1 MRTRRSPSRKIND
14 ITGEI
19 VDSSLKVHK
28 LMGPGL
34 YEKVYEDCLCHELE
48 KRGLHLERQ
57 HPVTVQYEE
66 LVIHNAFKIDMFVEN
81 SVIVELKS
89 VDKIIPIHEAQILT
103 YMRLSKTSLGLLI
116 NFNVPLIKD
125 GIKRFKI

>member
-1 MRTRRSPSRKIND
+1 MSLKLND

-19 VDSSLKVHK
+19 VDSSLKIHK

-48 KRGLHLERQ
+48 KRNLRLERQ
-57 HPVTVQYEE
+57 KFLTVQYED
-66 LVIHNAFKIDMFVEN
+66 LIIPSAFKIDILVED
-81 SVIVELKS
+81 SVIIELKS
-89 VDKIIPIHEAQILT
+89 ISRFEPIHECQILT
-103 YMRLSKTSLGLLI
+103 YMRLANINTGLLI

-125 GIKRFKI
+125 GIKRFKL

>member
-1 MRTRRSPSRKIND
+1 MTMKLND

-19 VDSSLKVHK
+19 VDSSLKIHK
-28 LMGPGL
+28 AMGAGL

-48 KRGLHLERQ
+48 KRKIRYERQ
-57 HPVTVQYEE
+57 RPVTAHYEE
-66 LVIHNAFKIDMFVEN
+66 LVIPSAFKIDLLVEDT
-81 SVIVELKS
+81 VIVELKS
-89 VDKIIPIHEAQILT
+89 IERFMPIHDCQIIT
-103 YMRLSKTSLGLLI
+103 YMRLSKISTGLLI